1 MARVPEIVR
10 WDSVKF
16 GADLEHICNI
26 AVVERIL
33 IYLQSSHICLSD
45 NSGESLLT
53 KPAFESAGFTTTCH
67 QPFEGIGAYSGGKT
81 IGMREDKYAQQDH
94 HHHAAVKRN
103 QQAPFGRW
111 GR

>member
-1 MARVPEIVR
+1 LAFDQKGRLREDERVKGARLSME
-10 WDSVKF
+10 
-16 GADLEHICNI
+16 
-26 AVVERIL
+26 L
-33 IYLQSSHICLSD
+33 IEPIGLSD
-45 NSGESLLT
+45 NSCESQLT
-53 KPAFESAGFTTTCH
+53 KPAFESVGFTSTCH
-67 QPFEGIGAYSGGKT
+67 QPFEGIRAYSGGKT